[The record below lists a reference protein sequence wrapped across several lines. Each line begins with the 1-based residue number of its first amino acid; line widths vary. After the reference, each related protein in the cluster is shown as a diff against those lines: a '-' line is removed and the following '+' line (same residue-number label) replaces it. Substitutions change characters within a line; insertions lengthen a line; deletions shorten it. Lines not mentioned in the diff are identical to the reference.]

1 MYTCHEKFH
10 ILRRIN
16 SDEFPLLPPT
26 FYRLTVLE
34 YIDHLGKVA
43 TCGDQ
48 WHNGTLACYTLQPG
62 APDTPPAWEQIN
74 SFGKKISSS
83 TGFVRSHYRSD
94 VSSWYV
100 FGAQPTHTTNKTDAG
115 LVSEKLI
122 EGRNWHRTPATSSP
136 YPNGFAGGACS
147 VLLNN
152 SIAFITGGLRIDE
165 NHTLSSSFMLD
176 LNTFT
181 WTEMAKMITPRA
193 GHGCVVDNNN
203 EVLIAGGLQNIF
215 PTPKFL
221 STVHIYNPVTDSWR
235 EDKELPVKNGTL
247 STVLLWNQRLVA
259 PEAGT
264 DKLWERKEDRS
275 WELMNATLGGIF
287 QGVFSSLALV
297 PAGLYQC
304 P

>member
-1 MYTCHEKFH
+1 M
-10 ILRRIN
+10 L
-16 SDEFPLLPPT
+16 
-26 FYRLTVLE
+26 YRNFGVCCASRGVK
-34 YIDHLGKVA
+34 LGKKLLENGERAKKWSSKLIYTPV
-43 TCGDQ
+43 GDQ
-48 WHNGTLACYTLQPG
+48 WPNGTLVCYTLQPG
-62 APDTPPAWEQIN
+62 TPGKPPAWEQIN

-83 TGFVRSHYRSD
+83 SLIVKSHYRSD

-100 FGAQPTHTTNKTDAG
+100 FGSQRIHNRNRTNAG
-115 LVSEKLI
+115 FVSGKLS
-122 EGRNWHRTPATSSP
+122 EGKNWLWTPVTSSP
-136 YPNGFAGGACS
+136 YPNGFATGACS

-152 SIAFITGGLRIDE
+152 SFAFITGGLRIDE

-181 WTEMAKMITPRA
+181 WTEVAKMIAPRA
-193 GHGCVVDNNN
+193 GHGCVVDKNN

-275 WELMNATLGGIF
+275 WELMNTTLGRKF
-287 QGVFSSLALV
+287 QGVFGSLALV

>member
-1 MYTCHEKFH
+1 M
-10 ILRRIN
+10 L
-16 SDEFPLLPPT
+16 
-26 FYRLTVLE
+26 YRNFGVCCASRGVK
-34 YIDHLGKVA
+34 LGKKLLENGERAKKWSSKLIYTPV
-43 TCGDQ
+43 GDQ
-48 WHNGTLACYTLQPG
+48 WPNGTLVCYTLQPG
-62 APDTPPAWEQIN
+62 TPGKPPAWEQIN

-83 TGFVRSHYRSD
+83 SVIVKSHYRSD

-100 FGAQPTHTTNKTDAG
+100 FGSQRIHNRNRTNAG
-115 LVSEKLI
+115 FVSGKLS
-122 EGRNWHRTPATSSP
+122 EGKNWLWTPVTSSP
-136 YPNGFAGGACS
+136 YPNGFATGACS

-152 SIAFITGGLRIDE
+152 SFAFITGGLRIDE

-181 WTEMAKMITPRA
+181 WTEVAKMITPRA

-203 EVLIAGGLQNIF
+203 EVLIAGGLQNVF